1 MDNLLASLE
10 CKVEEIIA
18 FCDALRAENRRLR
31 ERIHAL
37 EEEKRALAERMTIAR
52 ARLENLLEKLPA
64 ETTHDG

>member
-1 MDNLLASLE
+1 MDNPLASLE
-10 CKVEEIIA
+10 RKVEEIIA
-18 FCDALRAENRRLR
+18 FCDAMRAENRRLR